1 MRRPEWLTRESEQW
15 ETVGLITPEQRRSIL
30 YRYPDTPEKDDQL
43 TARTLVWLAWLVAGF
58 GLILLVTWN
67 WAAIPA
73 GLKVAGTSLVAL
85 ALYGAAWRA
94 SRRGASGHA
103 EWLAFGGALAA
114 GAVTAAITEAMGV
127 PPTNTLPLLFWA
139 LAIAVTGLIAASP
152 VTTALGA
159 GVLLFWALT
168 DTGRPPAPWAFM
180 FVFPFLAV
188 ALERRSH
195 AWAAGAVT
203 LAFAAWVPLIGIDTW
218 RESMVPGAMLLAAG
232 GALDTWAH
240 QPEDRRPAFA
250 RATPALAVVVVGLV
264 FLGVA
269 ALHRTALPPM
279 RGDPSLVWPALT
291 LLGALTLV
299 ALWPSAA
306 QRSARW
312 RPPALGILGVI
323 WMVTTFV
330 ASGQTPAPLWWA
342 WTWTALIS
350 VALVVLTVSA
360 VREGAATLNRGLF
373 LVGVSAMAAL
383 VVMHF
388 TGEENSIGRSALVLF
403 VAAGV
408 LWWSSKTA
416 RRNIARAS
424 IED

>member
-1 MRRPEWLTRESEQW
+1 MRRPEWLTHESEQW
-15 ETVGLITPEQRRSIL
+15 ETDGLITPEQRRSIL
-30 YRYPDTPEKDDQL
+30 DRYPDTPEKDDQL

-67 WAAIPA
+67 WAEIPA
-73 GLKVAGTSLVAL
+73 GLKVGGTSLAAL

-94 SRRGASGHA
+94 SRRGAGGRA

-114 GAVTAAITEAMGV
+114 GAVTAAITEMMGV
-127 PPTNTLPLLFWA
+127 SPSNTLPVLFWA
-139 LAIAVTGLIAASP
+139 LAIAVTALLAASP

-159 GVLLFWALT
+159 GVLLFWALI

-195 AWAAGAVT
+195 VWAAGAATV
-203 LAFAAWVPLIGIDTW
+203 AFGVWVPLIGIDTFN
-218 RESMVPGAMLLAAG
+218 ESMVPGAMLLAAG
-232 GALDTWAH
+232 AALDIWAH
-240 QPEDRRPAFA
+240 QPADRRPAFA
-250 RATPALAVVVVGLV
+250 RATPALALVAVGLV
-264 FLGVA
+264 FLGMA
-269 ALHRTALPPM
+269 ALHRAALPLM
-279 RGDPSLVWPALT
+279 VGDPSAVWPALA
-291 LLGALTLV
+291 LLGALILV

-312 RPPALGILGVI
+312 RPLTFGALAVI
-323 WMVTTFV
+323 WMVSTFV
-330 ASGQTPAPLWWA
+330 ASGQTRAPLWWA

-360 VREGAATLNRGLF
+360 VREGVATRNRSLF
-373 LVGVSAMAAL
+373 LVGVAAMIAL

-388 TGEENSIGRSALVLF
+388 TGQENNIGRSALVLF

-408 LWWSSKTA
+408 LWWTSKTA
-416 RRNIARAS
+416 RGPVAL
-424 IED
+424 

>member
-15 ETVGLITPEQRRSIL
+15 EADGVITPEQRRSIL
-30 YRYPDTPEKDDQL
+30 ARYPDTPDKDDQL

-67 WAAIPA
+67 WAEIP
-73 GLKVAGTSLVAL
+73 GSLKVAGTSLVAL

-94 SRRGASGHA
+94 SRRGASGQA

-114 GAVTAAITEAMGV
+114 GAVTVAITEMMDV
-127 PPTNTLPLLFWA
+127 STTNTLPLLFWA
-139 LAIAVTGLIAASP
+139 LAIAVTALVAASP

-159 GVLLFWALT
+159 GVLLYWALT
-168 DTGRPPAPWAFM
+168 DAGRPPAPWAFM

-188 ALERRSH
+188 ALERRSN
-195 AWAAGAVT
+195 AYAAGAVT
-203 LAFAAWVPLIGIDTW
+203 LAFGAWVPLIGIDTW
-218 RESMVPGAMLLAAG
+218 RASLVPGAMLLAAG
-232 GALDTWAH
+232 GALDVWAH
-240 QPEDRRPAFA
+240 QPEARRPAFA
-250 RATPALAVVVVGLV
+250 RATPALAVVVGGLV
-264 FLGVA
+264 LLGIA
-269 ALHRTALPPM
+269 ALHRSALPAM
-279 RGDPSLVWPALT
+279 SGDPSSAWPALT

-312 RPPALGILGVI
+312 RPLAFGVLVVI
-323 WMVTTFV
+323 WMVSTFV
-330 ASGQTPAPLWWA
+330 ASGQSPAPLWWA
-342 WTWTALIS
+342 WMWTALVS

-360 VREGAATLNRGLF
+360 VREGVATRNRGLF
-373 LVGVSAMAAL
+373 LVGISAMIAL

-388 TGEENSIGRSALVLF
+388 TGEENSLGRSALVLF

-408 LWWSSKTA
+408 LWWVS
-416 RRNIARAS
+416 RNAGGRTFRSGI
-424 IED
+424 

>member
-1 MRRPEWLTRESEQW
+1 MRRPEWLTRESGQW
-15 ETVGLITPEQRRSIL
+15 EADGLITPDQRRSIL
-30 YRYPDTPEKDDQL
+30 DRYPDTPEKDDQL

-67 WAAIPA
+67 WAEIPV
-73 GLKVAGTSLVAL
+73 GLKVAGTSAVTL
-85 ALYGAAWRA
+85 ALYGAAWQSSRA
-94 SRRGASGHA
+94 GAGARS
-103 EWLAFGGALAA
+103 EWLAFGGALAS
-114 GAVTAAITEAMGV
+114 GAVTVAVTELMKV
-127 PPTNTLPLLFWA
+127 PPTNTLPVLFWA
-139 LAIAVTGLIAASP
+139 LAIAVTALVAASP
-152 VTTALGA
+152 ITTALGA

-195 AWAAGAVT
+195 AYAAGAVT
-203 LAFAAWVPLIGIDTW
+203 LAFGVWVPLIGIDTW
-218 RESMVPGAMLLAAG
+218 KESMVPGAMLLAAG
-232 GALDTWAH
+232 AALDAWAH
-240 QPEDRRPAFA
+240 QPEERRPAFA
-250 RATPALAVVVVGLV
+250 RTTPALAVVAVGLV

-269 ALHRTALPPM
+269 ALHHAALPPM
-279 RGDPSLVWPALT
+279 GGDPSLVWPALT
-291 LLGALTLV
+291 LLGALILV

-306 QRSARW
+306 QRAARW
-312 RPPALGILGVI
+312 RPLVFGLLAVI
-323 WMVTTFV
+323 WMVSTFA

-342 WTWTALIS
+342 WMWTALIS

-360 VREGAATLNRGLF
+360 VREGGATRNRGLF
-373 LVGVSAMAAL
+373 LVGVSAMIAL

-408 LWWSSKTA
+408 LWWVSRTAGSKRPA
-416 RRNIARAS
+416 F
-424 IED
+424 

>member
-15 ETVGLITPEQRRSIL
+15 ETDGLITPEQRRSIL
-30 YRYPDTPEKDDQL
+30 DRYPDTPEKDDQL

-67 WAAIPA
+67 WADIPV

-94 SRRGASGHA
+94 SRRGARGQA

-114 GAVTAAITEAMGV
+114 GAVTVAITELMHVSPA
-127 PPTNTLPLLFWA
+127 NTLPLLFWA
-139 LAIAVTGLIAASP
+139 LAIAVTALLAASP

-159 GVLLFWALT
+159 GVLLFWAMT

-195 AWAAGAVT
+195 AWAAGAATV
-203 LAFAAWVPLIGIDTW
+203 AFGVWVPLIGIDTW
-218 RESMVPGAMLLAAG
+218 KESMVPGAMLLAAG
-232 GALDTWAH
+232 AALDLWAH
-240 QPEDRRPAFA
+240 QPADRRPAFA
-250 RATPALAVVVVGLV
+250 RATPALALVAVGLV
-264 FLGVA
+264 FLGMA
-269 ALHRTALPPM
+269 ALHRAALPLM
-279 RGDPSLVWPALT
+279 GGDPSAVWPALA
-291 LLGALTLV
+291 LLGALILV

-312 RPPALGILGVI
+312 RPLAFGVLAVI
-323 WMVTTFV
+323 WMVSTFV

-342 WTWTALIS
+342 WTWIALTS

-360 VREGAATLNRGLF
+360 VHEGVATRNRGLF
-373 LVGVSAMAAL
+373 LVGVAAMIAL

-388 TGEENSIGRSALVLF
+388 TGQKNNIGRSALVLF

-408 LWWSSKTA
+408 LWWTSKTA
-416 RRNIARAS
+416 RGPAAL
-424 IED
+424 